1 MYTTEYLRRDEAAK
15 FLGLSKSTLANWASE
30 GRGPTFHK
38 VGRIPVYAVAE
49 LRRFIEAHT
58 VTPLA

>member
-1 MYTTEYLRRDEAAK
+1 MTTSEYLRRDAAAT

-38 VGRIPVYAVAE
+38 AGRIPLYAVTE
-49 LRRFIEAHT
+49 LRRFLEANT
-58 VTPLA
+58 VAPLG